1 MADAMNSSN
10 QNDSAYTSCNQ
21 VNQHC
26 SLEDGHLEI
35 NDSGYT
41 NRDVIFEDGDVIFQD
56 ETTPTQEEFNQEVK
70 QGVLTSTDP
79 SESLE
84 QRINKIN
91 TPSKSLSITL

>member
-10 QNDSAYTSCNQ
+10 QNDSAYTSSNQ

-56 ETTPTQEEFNQEVK
+56 EPLPTLEEFIHEVQ